1 MTYHDGNGGGNGGGN
16 GAGSAP
22 PTGDNILNLS
32 NAAGEDNYAYVE
44 TPFNFTDPPR
54 YFKANDPY
62 YYAVD
67 NLPLKQLHENCL
79 WLRDQILGKDLSV
92 TGISLEKIVDL
103 QPYVTNSDRVV
114 NVRPGRFTA
123 RVNDAY
129 GFNAWASIIENATG
143 SVDVTRTPMYKT
155 PSVQVDDSVFK
166 TLVGSTV
173 VDLLYNNGLYEH
185 YHHHAS
191 KLYVSPPADT
201 APTPGTMYIKTN
213 LTPTFFGTGSFSI
226 EDLPKIKT
234 AVWQQLSDTN
244 RPEPYLPDLQQL
256 SVDFCRRWKGVFR
269 TAVVNVPEQLSI
281 QVPAFN
287 EEDYL
292 DNETTETYD
301 AQVRLDLLF
310 LYTHP
315 VDASESFIAKNAGEG
330 PERITQ
336 PRLGLVKGAGS
347 ILTPASYDGGD
358 TSLDIVSDPSIIG
371 NEDWLAQ
378 RASEDGIYK
387 TQQGLSDIA
396 DVSITSPLSDQV
408 GVGNLTSPFPTKN
421 TGYSFPSPDDL
432 LNLAPIISADA
443 TTESLA
449 TIGQSVLPLCYIIV
463 KKDATVIRQEDIID
477 IRPFL
482 RTAELTYNERAGV
495 AGANPPLSLANP
507 ATGKAELYTAVE
519 TMRDYLVNYLAETV
533 TGTTITTERTVFK
546 SQADLVRSAN
556 ISSWGSAASNL
567 ELDLTSFVGAPHLG
581 KVKYFLFRVEPTQSD
596 CQNPA
601 KLYFTQ
607 GTGINEARRVG
618 QFEGGG
624 AAATTAMPHS
634 FFWPGTH
641 TVSESGD
648 TQYSVSTYSTYSG
661 DGTPNFYYKLYMDG
675 YVYEDQIIIETSV

>member
-1 MTYHDGNGGGNGGGN
+1 MTYHGEISNGNGGGD
-16 GAGSAP
+16 AP
-22 PTGDNILNLS
+22 PTGENILNLS
-32 NAAGEDNYAYVE
+32 NAAGEDDYAYVE

-54 YFKANDPY
+54 FFKANDPY

-67 NLPLKQLHENCL
+67 NLPLKQIHENCL

-92 TGISLEKIVDL
+92 TGIALQKIVDL
-103 QPYVTNSDRVV
+103 QPYVTETDRIV

-129 GFNAWASIIENATG
+129 GFNAWASVIENATG
-143 SVDVTRTPMYKT
+143 SIDVTRKPMYKT
-155 PSVQVDDSVFK
+155 PSVQLDDSVFR

-173 VDLLYNNGLYEH
+173 ENLLYNNGLYDH

-244 RPEPYLPDLQQL
+244 RPEPYGPDLQQL

-269 TAVVNVPEQLSI
+269 TAIVNVPEQLSLQI
-281 QVPAFN
+281 PAFN

-315 VDASESFIAKNAGEG
+315 VDAAESFIAKNAGEG

-336 PRLGLVKGAGS
+336 PKLGLVKGAGS
-347 ILTPASYDGGD
+347 IFTPASYAGGD
-358 TSLDIVSDPSIIG
+358 FSLDIVSDPSIIG

-378 RASEDGIYK
+378 RASEDGFYK
-387 TQQGLSDIA
+387 TQQGLSDLA
-396 DVSITSPLSDQV
+396 DVSITSPLSDQI
-408 GVGNLTSPFPTKN
+408 GLNQLTSPFPTQH

-432 LNLAPIISADA
+432 LNLAPIITADA
-443 TTESLA
+443 TAESLA
-449 TIGQSVLPLCYIIV
+449 TVGQSVLPLCYIIV
-463 KKDATVIRQEDIID
+463 KKGVTVITQEDIID

-519 TMRDYLVNYLAETV
+519 TMRDYLIQLLSETV
-533 TGTTITTERTVFK
+533 TGTVITTERTEFK
-546 SQADLVRSAN
+546 SSPPVVRNAN
-556 ISSWGSAASNL
+556 INSWGSASNNL
-567 ELDLTSFVGAPHLG
+567 EMDLTSYVQAPHMG
-581 KVKYFLFRVEPTQSD
+581 KVKYFLFRLQPGQSD
-596 CQNPA
+596 AADPCR
-601 KLYFTQ
+601 LYFTQ
-607 GTGINEARRVG
+607 GTGINDIRRVG
-618 QFEGGG
+618 QFEGTND
-624 AAATTAMPHS
+624 AATTAMPHS
-634 FFWPGTH
+634 FYWPGTQ
-641 TVSESGD
+641 TVDSDGNTEY
-648 TQYSVSTYSTYSG
+648 TLSTYSTYSDTG
-661 DGTPNFYYKLYMDG
+661 SPTFKFVLYLDG
-675 YVYEDQIIIETSV
+675 YVYEDQITIETSV

>member
-1 MTYHDGNGGGNGGGN
+1 MTYHGEISNGNGGGD
-16 GAGSAP
+16 AP
-22 PTGDNILNLS
+22 PTGENILNLS
-32 NAAGEDNYAYVE
+32 NAAGEDDYAYVE

-54 YFKANDPY
+54 FFKANDPY

-67 NLPLKQLHENCL
+67 NLPLKQIHENCL

-92 TGISLEKIVDL
+92 TGIALQKIVDL
-103 QPYVTNSDRVV
+103 QPYVTETDRIV

-129 GFNAWASIIENATG
+129 GFNAWASVIENATG
-143 SVDVTRTPMYKT
+143 SIDVTRKPMYKT
-155 PSVQVDDSVFK
+155 PSVQLDDSVFR

-173 VDLLYNNGLYEH
+173 ENLLYNNGLYDH

-244 RPEPYLPDLQQL
+244 RPEPYAPDLQQL

-269 TAVVNVPEQLSI
+269 TAIVNVPEQLSLQI
-281 QVPAFN
+281 PAFN

-315 VDASESFIAKNAGEG
+315 VDAAESFIAKNAGEG

-336 PRLGLVKGAGS
+336 PKLGLVKGAGS
-347 ILTPASYDGGD
+347 IFTPASYAGGD
-358 TSLDIVSDPSIIG
+358 FSLDIVSDPSIIG

-378 RASEDGIYK
+378 RASEDGFYK
-387 TQQGLSDIA
+387 TQQGLSDLA
-396 DVSITSPLSDQV
+396 DVSITSPLSDQI
-408 GVGNLTSPFPTKN
+408 GVGDLTSPFPTQH

-432 LNLAPIISADA
+432 LNLAPIITADA
-443 TTESLA
+443 TAESLA
-449 TIGQSVLPLCYIIV
+449 TVGQSVLPLCYIIV
-463 KKDATVIRQEDIID
+463 KKGVTVITQEDIID

-495 AGANPPLSLANP
+495 AAANPPLSLANP

-519 TMRDYLVNYLAETV
+519 TMRDYLIQLLSETATQQV
-533 TGTTITTERTVFK
+533 ITTERTEFK
-546 SQADLVRSAN
+546 SSPPVVRNAN
-556 ISSWGSAASNL
+556 INSWGSASNNL
-567 ELDLTSFVGAPHLG
+567 EMGLTSYVQAPHVG
-581 KVKYFLFRVEPTQSD
+581 KVLYFIFRLEPGRSD
-596 CQNPA
+596 ISNECR
-601 KLYFTQ
+601 LYFTQ
-607 GTGINEARRVG
+607 GTGINDVRRVG
-618 QFEGGG
+618 QFEGTGDP
-624 AAATTAMPHS
+624 ATKAMPHS
-634 FFWPGTH
+634 FYWPGTQ
-641 TVSESGD
+641 TVDESGN
-648 TQYSVSTYSTYSG
+648 TEYTLNTYSTYSG
-661 DGTPNFYYKLYMDG
+661 TGSPTFKFVLYLDG
-675 YVYEDQIIIETSV
+675 YVYADQITIETSV